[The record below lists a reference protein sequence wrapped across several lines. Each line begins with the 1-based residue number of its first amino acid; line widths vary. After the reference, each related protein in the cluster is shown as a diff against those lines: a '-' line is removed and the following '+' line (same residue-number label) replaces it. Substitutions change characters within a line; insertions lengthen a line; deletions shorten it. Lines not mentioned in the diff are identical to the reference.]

1 MRASAFEFRLR
12 MLIMVT
18 VIALGLW
25 SPWIEAWGTGRR
37 TSLLE
42 WLALELSRLGL
53 LRFTDATPVVIGTAA
68 LIAAAGA
75 ALRVWGT
82 AYLGSAVVNNLEM
95 KAGGLLADGPYRY
108 VRNPLYL
115 GSFCTI
121 VAICFVMPPT
131 GALFV
136 LVLIPIFL
144 LRLIL
149 SEETFLSSKL
159 GEVYREY
166 LRSTPRLLPRLRSN
180 VAHGLSTPHWGRA
193 VLAEL
198 NPIGVFVSVAF
209 LSWRYDNLLIIKAIL
224 VSFGVSLV
232 VRAILPAPSDL
243 TVAA

>member
-1 MRASAFEFRLR
+1 MTQYSTPPNPSPAMERWQR
-12 MLIMVT
+12 
-18 VIALGLW
+18 IARRIRVPLGFL
-25 SPWIEAWGTGRR
+25 
-37 TSLLE
+37 
-42 WLALELSRLGL
+42 
-53 LRFTDATPVVIGTAA
+53 TAA
-68 LIAAAGA
+68 LYLFELIRNAPRPSAIAWSLVLVLPGLW
-75 ALRVWGT
+75 LRGYASGYVKKN
-82 AYLGSAVVNNLEM
+82 AE
-95 KAGGLLADGPYRY
+95 LATTGPYAHT
-108 VRNPLYL
+108 RNPLYL